1 MRFSAVRFESHGV
14 GSGRVGRP
22 SLERSV
28 GGAVGGAV
36 GSMLA
41 LALVALGGCSEKI
54 EEVQAPLGGSC
65 LACHQGITDV
75 HPYFALS
82 CVDCHGGDDQVPIKD
97 AVVNVRDQ
105 ALLKAS
111 HVLPLDPEQWW
122 PNGIDDNGD
131 GRVDEQGEFFD
142 GRVVDTDGNAGLTEG
157 RLAKRDQ
164 QDSEQ
169 NKDLNYLRFINP
181 GDLRVAEVGCG
192 GRNKNANAAM
202 VCHAEVVYD
211 VRRSIMAT
219 NAGVPSG
226 ALYGN
231 AQLPVAEDYGPGF
244 AASDVGIRFN
254 ERNPRIGRAG
264 YAWDYDSVDNAY
276 DPISNTFNRD
286 ALLAVAK
293 QNLDPN
299 DDLFEIQAGP
309 LFDDGSAK
317 DQFGNLLDPGPG
329 LTRTGNPLKLFD
341 KANVANNRAVEVL
354 QNIGNG
360 ANRTFP
366 PASTSVELRVQRILE
381 GVGIARV
388 SPIRNVFDGDPITN
402 PVDAALRVFR
412 AYHTLN
418 TFGPN
423 DNFGFVDFFTSP
435 NENDPP
441 PDDPSDVELRNKNN
455 PFGRFRP
462 SGCTACHIAYGPD
475 GHNEEPID
483 RTVADNGRA
492 VETALPFGVRQD
504 LGQRGYPKRHEIKK
518 AVQIQTCA
526 SCHGFVTRVDF
537 ALEGKFELE
546 TDFTNLEGVQTIGP
560 FTFQT
565 PKTACVNV
573 FDNLAHYKNGNIIND
588 GEGKTEDAN
597 NNGELDP
604 GEDANNNGCLDI
616 PDRVARS
623 EAFDGRQSKII
634 YGGANGST
642 RLKDV
647 HFEVGMACS
656 DCHLTSVHGDSN
668 VYTRNWDAEPME
680 CEDCHGTPY
689 AKATLTSSGPNGGDK
704 FTDPVWNTPFNKPWF
719 EEKDGKIIQHSR
731 TRAGLFWEV
740 SQLVDEQEG
749 DPKTGYAKYAHEQPF
764 ETGPDVGR
772 EQEGRAFAHIQ
783 EAGKPGGL
791 ECYSC
796 HSSWQPNCLT
806 CHLKMD
812 VSKPKQE
819 IWWGDDDVEDV
830 FFQLFSYTRS
840 PFYMGRA
847 GDVEGNKISTYR
859 STMQVHVSITAGAV
873 GLTLVD
879 NAMLSTKE
887 GLSSMVSN
895 PYFPHT
901 VRVNETKSCARCHTL
916 ELPVNGRDAVAN
928 DHMVTEATGQG
939 SGRYMNV
946 GDWALVA
953 TTAGFQ
959 QIDLKKEKEGSGI
972 VFPGFDFDSANFRKA
987 DFLVGNTHDVAML
1000 RGVSFQN
1007 GSSDI
1012 TDVAL
1017 VAHDAG
1023 VSMVDVFGRDNVGL
1037 PPTEIARIDSLG
1049 PVLSLD
1055 VVDTAAS
1062 QTKRFTALSDEEIC
1076 TLDFTAALE
1085 ADTVGPVIDADAGSE
1100 GDDGGVADS
1109 GVDGFAQGTTIVGCV
1124 PHGKDAPTRVRLHG
1138 RFGVVAHS
1146 RGISVFVYD
1155 DGDRDV
1161 DVDIGAPIAEVATFE
1176 TAQPALDVVTAGR
1189 FAYVA
1194 TGEGG
1199 VVVFDIGPV
1208 VYPLFDQDTGDAL
1221 PVDLDPVATAL
1232 TDLEQEA
1239 DSRGV
1244 AVQGSRLLVADGKN
1258 GLRILDVAVPADP
1271 RLQETIQVVT
1281 GQAPIDQATAVVVA
1295 TEPTRTFALIADGAH
1310 GIRAVNITPTRDF
1323 RLDLKAAFDDPE
1335 AFRGLRLSPE
1345 RQDPLTPFDPKNT
1358 SRQVFTYQTTGNAVQ
1373 LAKGLAFD
1381 NIADKS
1387 GRQLRD
1393 GWSIGSTSLDEATV
1407 ARMRSV
1413 IVKEVEGTVDIRGDG
1428 LGCVVRKG
1436 DENNVPRDPED
1447 PNRCLPV
1454 QSRGGE

>member
-1 MRFSAVRFESHGV
+1 MTLFAIRSDAPGV
-14 GSGRVGRP
+14 GSGR
-22 SLERSV
+22 SFARSV
-28 GGAVGGAV
+28 ARWRRRTGTVVAGVWA
-36 GSMLA
+36 LIA
-41 LALVALGGCSEKI
+41 LAACSEKI
-54 EEVQAPLGGSC
+54 EEVQTPLGGSC
-65 LACHQGITDV
+65 LACHEGITDV

-82 CVDCHGGDDQVPIKD
+82 CVDCHGGNDQVEIKD
-97 AVVNVRDQ
+97 AVANIRDQ

-142 GRVVDTDGNAGLTEG
+142 GRVIDEDGNAGLAEG
-157 RLAKRDQ
+157 RLAPRFQ

-192 GRNKNANAAM
+192 GRNRNANPAM

-219 NAGVPSG
+219 NAGVPTG

-231 AQLPVAEDYGPGF
+231 AQLPVAENYGAGF
-244 AASDVGIRFN
+244 AGSAAGVRYN

-264 YAWDYDSVDNAY
+264 YAWDYDSVDEA
-276 DPISNTFNRD
+276 FNREANSFD
-286 ALLAVAK
+286 RDELLAVAK
-293 QNLDPN
+293 LNLDPE

-309 LFDDGSAK
+309 LFDDGTAE
-317 DQFGNLLDPGPG
+317 DPFGNLLDPGPG
-329 LTRTGNPLKLFD
+329 LTRTGNKLQFFD
-341 KANVANNRAVEVL
+341 KDNFADNRAVEVL
-354 QNIGNG
+354 QNIGNNTNLDR
-360 ANRTFP
+360 AFP
-366 PASTSVELRVQRILE
+366 ARDSSLELRVQRILE
-381 GVGIARV
+381 GVGIPRQ
-388 SPIRNVFDGDPITN
+388 SPIQNVFDGKPLTN

-418 TFGPN
+418 TFGAN

-435 NENDPP
+435 NEDDQPP
-441 PDDPSDVELRNKNN
+441 NDPSDVELRNNNN

-462 SGCTACHIAYGPD
+462 SGCTACHVEYGPD
-475 GHNEEPID
+475 GHNLEPID
-483 RTVADNGRA
+483 RTVADNGRQP
-492 VETALPFGVRQD
+492 ETALPFGVRQD
-504 LGQRGYPKRHEIKK
+504 LGQRGYPKRHQIKK
-518 AVQIQTCA
+518 AVEIQTCA
-526 SCHGFVTRVDF
+526 SCHGFVTRVDY
-537 ALEGKFELE
+537 ALEGKYELE
-546 TDFTNLEGVQTIGP
+546 TDFTNLEKVQSIGP

-565 PKTACVNV
+565 QKTACVNV

-588 GEGKTEDAN
+588 GEGQTEDVN
-597 NNGELDP
+597 NNGELDQ
-604 GEDANNNGCLDI
+604 GEDLNNNGCLDV

-623 EAFDGRQSKII
+623 DSFDGRQSKIV

-642 RLKDV
+642 RMKDIHV
-647 HFEVGMACS
+647 EVGLACS
-656 DCHLTSVHGDSN
+656 DCHVTSAHGDSN
-668 VYTRNWDAEPME
+668 IYTRNWDAEPME

-689 AKATLTSSGPNGGDK
+689 AKATLKSSGPNGGDDFK
-704 FTDPVWNTPFNKPWF
+704 SPVWNTPFNKPWF

-731 TRAGLFWEV
+731 TRADLSWEV
-740 SQLVDEQEG
+740 SQLVDEKEG
-749 DPKTGYAKYAHEQPF
+749 DAKTGYAKYAHEQPL
-764 ETGPDVGR
+764 ESGPDVGR
-772 EQEGRAFAHIQ
+772 EQEARAFAHIQ

-812 VSKPKQE
+812 VAVPRQE
-819 IWWGDDDVEDV
+819 IWWGDDDVEDI

-840 PFYMGRA
+840 PFYMGRG
-847 GDVEGNKISTYR
+847 GDVEGNKIAPYR
-859 STMQVHVSITAGAV
+859 STMQVHLSIVAG
-873 GLTLVD
+873 GLTVVD

-887 GLSSMVSN
+887 GFSSMVSN
-895 PYFPHT
+895 SYFPHT
-901 VRVNETKSCARCHTL
+901 VRVTESKSCARCHTL
-916 ELPVNGRDAVAN
+916 ELPVNGQEVIAN
-928 DHMVTEATGQG
+928 DHLITEATGQG

-953 TTAGFQ
+953 TSAGFQ
-959 QIDLKKEKEGSGI
+959 QIDLKKETVPPAN
-972 VFPGFDFDSANFRKA
+972 VFPGFDFDDTNFRKV

-1000 RGVSFQN
+1000 RGVSFEN

-1049 PVLSLD
+1049 PVLAVD
-1055 VVDTAAS
+1055 VVDAAAS
-1062 QTKRFTALSDEEIC
+1062 QSKRFAALSDEEVC

-1085 ADTVGPVIDADAGSE
+1085 ANTVAPVIDADAGSE

-1109 GVDGFAQGTTIVGCV
+1109 GVDGFAQGTTVVGCV

-1138 RFGVVAHS
+1138 RFALVAHS
-1146 RGISVFVYD
+1146 RGISVFALD
-1155 DGDRDV
+1155 EGDRDV
-1161 DVDIGAPIAEVATFE
+1161 EVDVGAPIAEVATFE
-1176 TAQPALDVVTAGR
+1176 TAQPALDVVSAGR

-1199 VVVFDIGPV
+1199 VEIFDIGPV
-1208 VYPLFDQDTGDAL
+1208 VYPLFVQDTFEPQ
-1221 PVDLDPVATAL
+1221 PVNLAPVATAL
-1232 TDLEQEA
+1232 TNLEQEA

-1244 AVQGSRLLVADGKN
+1244 AVHGSRLLVADGRN

-1271 RLQETIQVVT
+1271 RLEDTIQVVP
-1281 GQAPIDQATAVVVA
+1281 GQVAIDQATAVVVA
-1295 TEPTRTFALIADGAH
+1295 TEPTRTFALVADGAH
-1310 GIRAVNITPTRDF
+1310 GIRAVNISPTRDF
-1323 RLDLKAAFDDPE
+1323 RLDLKASFDDPDG
-1335 AFRGLRLSPE
+1335 FRGLRLSPE
-1345 RQDPLTPFDPKNT
+1345 RQDPMTPFDPKNT

-1373 LAKGLAFD
+1373 LARGFSFD

-1387 GRQLRD
+1387 GRRLRD
-1393 GWSIGSTSLDEATV
+1393 AWSIGAATLDEATV

-1413 IVKEVEGTVDIRGDG
+1413 IVKEVAGTVDIRGDG
-1428 LGCVVRKG
+1428 LGCIVREG
-1436 DENNVPRDPED
+1436 DENDVPRDPED
-1447 PNRCLPV
+1447 PNRCVPV